1 MHSLNQIFFSW
12 IIPLAIFPV
21 NFVKPVIC
29 QDRLITW
36 EAEITSL
43 TIDEVFKLEMG

>member
-1 MHSLNQIFFSW
+1 MHSLNQISFFPES
-12 IIPLAIFPV
+12 IFPV

-29 QDRLITW
+29 QDHLITW
-36 EAEITSL
+36 GAEITSL